1 MLLRLLVCAAL
12 LFSVA
17 GCKTLEA
24 PYKKKDEDEKKPMK
38 DQSGD
43 QTFMAFLGRL
53 RIAVSKH
60 DKAVLASMMTA
71 DFGWRWDTPP
81 PGETPFAYWDQQ
93 NTWGDLQQ
101 LLKKQFVPNGNYM
114 VAPPQV
120 VTDKNYAGFRIGLRT
135 EGGSWKIAYFVP
147 AEVAGH

>member
-1 MLLRLLVCAAL
+1 MLLRFFVCACVL
-12 LFSVA
+12 ISFA
-17 GCKTLEA
+17 GCNSLNA
-24 PYKKKDEDEKKPMK
+24 PYKKKDEEEKKPMR

-53 RIAVSKH
+53 RIAVAKR
-60 DKAVLASMMTA
+60 DRAMLASMMTT
-71 DFGWRWDTPP
+71 DFGWRWDAPP
-81 PGETPFAYWDQQ
+81 AGETPFAYWDQQ

-101 LLKKQFVPNGNYM
+101 LLKKQFVTNGTYM

-120 VTDKNYAGFRIGLRT
+120 VTDKNYAGFRVGLRT
-135 EGGSWKIAYFVP
+135 ENGSWKFAYFVP